1 MAKPLKAV
9 GVRVDVSRDG
19 KETTLAF
26 RDEAGRERDILL
38 QTEDTSVLVAVLLA
52 TLSEVYNA
60 LATAPGGAPRIPPGK
75 QSAIVRPLRVAIG
88 RGQKEP
94 VLVFDFGGAVVNLGI
109 DAQVIEDVL
118 ARIRQEFQK
127 TGS

>member
-1 MAKPLKAV
+1 MAKPLKAA

-19 KETTLAF
+19 KETSLVF
-26 RDEAGRERDILL
+26 RDETGREREIML

-52 TLSEVYNA
+52 TLAEVYNT
-60 LATAPGGAPRIPPGK
+60 LATSPGGAPRLAPGK

-88 RGQKEP
+88 RGQNEP

-109 DAQVIEDVL
+109 DAQVIDDVL
-118 ARIRQEFQK
+118 ARIRQDFQ
-127 TGS
+127 TSGS